1 MGIFEIRKETLS
13 AFDER
18 RGRMKYLSIF
28 RQITAVIF
36 VLLLAASSGL
46 AKQKNQ
52 KPICLYNA
60 VIIDGNGGVPVEN
73 GAVVIQGRRIEAVG
87 VMSDLK
93 VPPDAR
99 MINMKGKTVMPG
111 LADMHVHLC
120 GGWDGVSVDFLGYQR
135 YLNSLLYSGVTT
147 VLDLGNNLDYIL
159 QIRQEVEAGRI
170 LGPRIYCAGPI
181 INGADPGWPS
191 ISYTVSSRY
200 QIPKLIGHLK
210 RADVDVVKV
219 YTGLSHQMVDI
230 LANAAKQESMRVFV
244 HSSSLEL
251 LECGISAYAHMFKE
265 DVPDDFLKA
274 MRRSRTQCITTLAVV
289 ESGIARRFADLSY
302 LDDPLVKDTTP
313 PWFLKDLK
321 SWVTRKGRP
330 QESSRAENAS
340 SIQTLKQAQKNTK
353 RLFEAGILLSAGTD
367 APYPGVFMGEG
378 IHRELELLVEAGLT
392 PLEAITVATKNAALL
407 MEDAEEWGTLAQGKL
422 ANVLVVDGRPDK
434 AIHQTRNVDIVIL
447 QGKILDRKQL
457 KFDEKKDPGFQVIK

>member
-1 MGIFEIRKETLS
+1 MV
-13 AFDER
+13 FDKR
-18 RGRMKYLSIF
+18 RGRMKYLSIL
-28 RQITAVIF
+28 RPIIAVIF
-36 VLLLAASSGL
+36 VFLLAASSGL
-46 AKQKNQ
+46 AIQKNQ

-60 VIIDGNGGVPVEN
+60 VIIDGNGGVPFEN
-73 GAVVIQGRRIEAVG
+73 GAVVIRGRRLEAVG

-93 VPPDAR
+93 IPPDAR
-99 MINMKGKTVMPG
+99 MVNMKGKTVMPG

-147 VLDLGNNLDYIL
+147 ILDLGNNLDFIL
-159 QIRQEVEAGRI
+159 QLRQEVEAGRV

-191 ISYTVSSRY
+191 ISYALSSRY
-200 QIPKLIGHLK
+200 QIPKLIGRLK
-210 RADVDVVKV
+210 SANVDVVKV
-219 YTGLSHQMVDI
+219 YTGLSHQMIDI

-244 HSSSLEL
+244 HSSSQEL
-251 LECGISAYAHMFKE
+251 MECGISAYAHMFKE
-265 DVPDDFLKA
+265 NVPEDFVKA
-274 MRRSRTQCITTLAVV
+274 MRRNRIRCITTLAVA
-289 ESGIARRFADLSY
+289 ESGVARRFADLSY
-302 LDDPLVKDTTP
+302 LDDPLVRDTTP
-313 PWFLKDLK
+313 PWFLKDLR
-321 SWVTRKGRP
+321 SWVARKVRP
-330 QESSRAENAS
+330 QGSSRAENFG

-353 RLFEAGILLSAGTD
+353 KLFDSGILLSAGTD

-392 PLEAITVATKNAALL
+392 PLEAITAATKNAALL
-407 MEDAEEWGTLAQGKL
+407 MEDQEEWGTLTPGKL
-422 ANVLVVDGRPDK
+422 ANVLVVSGRPDK
-434 AIHQTRNVDIVIL
+434 AISQTRNVDIVIL